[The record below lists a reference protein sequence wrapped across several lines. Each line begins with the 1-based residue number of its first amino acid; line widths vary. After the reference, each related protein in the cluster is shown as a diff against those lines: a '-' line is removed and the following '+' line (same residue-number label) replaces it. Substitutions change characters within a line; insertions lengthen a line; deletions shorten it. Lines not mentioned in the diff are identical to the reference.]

1 MKALNKAYPQ
11 SLHLLQIKY
20 DLAIEPSDSALLNSL
35 DALVG
40 DNCIEGS
47 YLRASVKLRPMAN
60 IKITGDGRKYLQ
72 DEMKRKSAQS
82 RQTFHINDASAFIL
96 KQLLAEF
103 RDQNLTHDDSRSQY
117 QGLPPAEL
125 KLASVAEGISEVDF
139 DLSMSDMQ
147 SCDLVKTG
155 PMELVD
161 SPPGMVVIGF
171 RSKNEYSY
179 LTVDGYREAVKLA
192 SMPTATVKSSPEP
205 SRAIIHGDQIINYG
219 YAAAIGRQSHG
230 QINYQGGWSDQQLH
244 SLADELERL
253 RAEYRKVATSRE
265 DDRQLSLL
273 ADAADEAEK
282 GNGHGVAT
290 VLSRV
295 GKKVLE
301 LAQSIGTDV
310 AAKAIAEMIKG

>member
-1 MKALNKAYPQ
+1 MNHGFTVIEVPDGWQNEYCRPHDWREHFIYKALKQAADLPQPDTERVQTSGYDVELADFVLKALNKAYPQ

-103 RDQNLTHDDSRSQY
+103 RDQNLTHDDLRSQY

-205 SRAIIHGDQIINYG
+205 SRAVIHGDQIINYG

-230 QINYQGGWSDQQLH
+230 QINYQGGWSDQ
-244 SLADELERL
+244 
-253 RAEYRKVATSRE
+253 
-265 DDRQLSLL
+265 
-273 ADAADEAEK
+273 
-282 GNGHGVAT
+282 
-290 VLSRV
+290 
-295 GKKVLE
+295 
-301 LAQSIGTDV
+301 
-310 AAKAIAEMIKG
+310 